1 MDLLTKLSLVTGAVA
16 AQRRARWSERL
27 RWPLRRTPFTV
38 AVLVIFWG
46 LAALTGSLLAGPGS
60 GQLNEISGQLQ
71 HYRDGHWWTLFT
83 AIFFATNPAAYI
95 VSTVLIAG
103 AVGLLERRAGSLP
116 AALTFFGGN
125 VAAVLV
131 FSGVTQLARYAGDG
145 WLGQMADAAQ
155 LGPYPA
161 VAACALAAAARLGPL
176 WRRRLRV
183 GVFAVALMLVLYV
196 GHAEAVLALAGAL
209 AGLAIGRWTTTDT
222 AEVRFHRS
230 SAREIRNM
238 LSIVVAVFA
247 AGPLLA
253 AVAKSPSGPLT
264 IVRDIVLNP
273 VPTVNE
279 LQASCGST
287 IDASCL
293 QLAQTAGGL
302 GGTLTLGLAV
312 VPALLLLVCAEG
324 LRRGHRLAVWI
335 VVGVQTLVAALSFTY
350 LWLIS
355 RVPLYVPHSHTTM
368 LGSGF
373 AHFLPVALTP
383 LLIAVVLF
391 LYRRRFTVFTS
402 RRVWQRLLALIVVT
416 GLVLTGSYSAAWI
429 SNGGLQRPPG
439 GLRPLLAELARQYL
453 PLPLPE
459 QLGGTFAR
467 RDALESLLFHLCGPL
482 FWTVVLLGVLTAF
495 LLQGRRRLREEGALD
510 RARRLIRTGG
520 DSLSWMALWRNNE
533 YWFTADGKAGLAY
546 QEHGTVA
553 LTVAGPFGEPAAQV
567 GAVEGFLDYCAERAL
582 TPCFYSV
589 TGTLWPQLRAAGFNR
604 APVAQ
609 ETRLRIGELEFKGK
623 EWQNVR
629 TALNKA
635 RKLGISV
642 RWSSYRELPGHL
654 RQQLSEVSEEWAA
667 RKPVP
672 EMGFTLGGLE
682 ELKDDDVLCALA
694 VDGDGS
700 VHGVTSW
707 LPVFADGAVVSWTLD
722 FMRRR
727 SDGFSGVMEFLIASA
742 VLKLRDSV
750 EVISLSGSP
759 LAPERGETRDGG
771 GGGAAGS
778 GDDGS
783 GDAGAGDAGAG
794 DAGSGDA
801 RSGGA
806 DLPLQDAALARL
818 LNIVGKALEPVY
830 GFRSLAHFKSRF
842 QPEYRTLYM
851 MYPDP
856 LTLPAVGRAL
866 SSAYLP
872 DLSVRQ
878 TARLLRTLVS

>member
-1 MDLLTKLSLVTGAVA
+1 MGRPV
-16 AQRRARWSERL
+16 RWSDRL
-27 RWPLRRTPFTV
+27 HWPLRRTPFTV
-38 AVLVIFWG
+38 GVLVVFWT
-46 LAALTGSLLAGPGS
+46 LAAATGSLLAGPGS
-60 GQLNEISGQLQ
+60 GPLAEFSGQLQ

-103 AVGLLERRAGSLP
+103 AVGLLELRAGSLQ
-116 AALTFFGGN
+116 AALVFFGGH

-131 FSGVTQLARYAGDG
+131 FSVVTQLARYAGDG
-145 WLGQMADAAQ
+145 WLGQMTDATA

-161 VAACALAAAARLGPL
+161 VAACAMVAAARFGPL

-196 GHAEAVLALAGAL
+196 GHAETVLILAGAL
-209 AGLAIGRWTTTDT
+209 AGVAVGRWAATDTTD
-222 AEVRFHRS
+222 VRFHRS
-230 SAREIRNM
+230 TAREVRNM

-247 AGPLLA
+247 VGPVFA
-253 AVAKSPSGPLT
+253 AVAKSPSGPLS

-279 LQASCGST
+279 LQNSCGSAV
-287 IDASCL
+287 DATCL
-293 QLAQTAGGL
+293 QLAQTSGGL

-335 VVGVQTLVAALSFTY
+335 VIGMQTLIAALSFIY
-350 LWLIS
+350 LSLLARIP
-355 RVPLYVPHSHTTM
+355 RYLPHAPTTM
-368 LGSGF
+368 LGSGV

-391 LYRRRFTVFTS
+391 LYRRRFSVFTS
-402 RRVWQRLLALIVVT
+402 RQVWRRLLLLI
-416 GLVLTGSYSAAWI
+416 VLTGLILTGGYSAAWI
-429 SNGGLQRPPG
+429 GGGGLERPG

-453 PLPLPE
+453 PLPVPG
-459 QLGGTFAR
+459 QLAEVFAH
-467 RDALESLLFHLCGPL
+467 RDPLESLLFHLCGPL
-482 FWTVVLLGVLTAF
+482 FWTVVLLAVLSAF
-495 LLQGRRRLREEGALD
+495 LVQGRRGQREEGAVD
-510 RARRLIRTGG
+510 RARRLVRIGG

-533 YWFTADGKAGLAY
+533 YWFTPDGKAGIAY

-553 LTVAGPFGEPAAQV
+553 LTVAGPFGEPAVQRR
-567 GAVEGFLDYCAERAL
+567 AVEGFLDYCAERAL

-589 TGTLWPQLRAAGFNR
+589 TGDLWPQLRVEGFSR

-609 ETRLRIGELEFKGK
+609 ETRLRIGGIEFKGK

-635 RKLGISV
+635 RKLDISV
-642 RWSSYRELPGHL
+642 CWSSYRELPVHL
-654 RQQLSEVSEEWAA
+654 RQQIVEVSEEWAT

-672 EMGFTLGGLE
+672 EMGFTLGGLD
-682 ELKDDDVLCALA
+682 ELMDDNVLCAVA
-694 VDGDGS
+694 VDGQGS

-707 LPVFADGAVVSWTLD
+707 LPVFADGTVVSWTLD

-727 SDGFSGVMEFLIASA
+727 ADGFPGVMEFLIASA
-742 VLKLRDSV
+742 ILELRGSV

-759 LAPERGETRDGG
+759 LAPDRGE
-771 GGGAAGS
+771 AE
-778 GDDGS
+778 
-783 GDAGAGDAGAG
+783 
-794 DAGSGDA
+794 DA
-801 RSGGA
+801 RSSDAGPGDT
-806 DLPLQDAALARL
+806 DLQRQDAALSRL

-872 DLSVRQ
+872 GLSVRQ